1 MSKNVKMGNARRR
14 KAAAIKDV
22 VEFLLEKRRKQWNYA
37 ICPACGNDLRATG
50 ECYFLADA
58 DVRKHLKRH
67 TEKELRD
74 GLIIAAM
81 SGE

>member
-14 KAAAIKDV
+14 KHAAIKDV
-22 VEFLLEKRRKQWNYA
+22 VEFMLEKRRKQWNYA
-37 ICPACGNDLRATG
+37 ICPACGHNLRATG
-50 ECYFLADA
+50 ECYFLSD
-58 DVRKHLKRH
+58 DTVRKHMKRH